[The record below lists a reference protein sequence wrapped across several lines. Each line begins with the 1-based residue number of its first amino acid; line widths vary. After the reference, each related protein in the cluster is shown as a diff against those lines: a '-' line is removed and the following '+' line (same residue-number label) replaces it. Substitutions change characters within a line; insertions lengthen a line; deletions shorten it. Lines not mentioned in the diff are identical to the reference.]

1 MSREE
6 LANLPGRPGEQDWLR
21 ERMEVLTVR
30 EGIALDAALQRG
42 APADA
47 RDAVNLLANL
57 DKYEVV
63 GGIQSYEDLGLY
75 DLEEN
80 DTSAWRCGTTST
92 WTSWAGVTG
101 NSTPDCVLGAAM

>member
-6 LANLPGRPGEQDWLR
+6 LANLPGRPEEQGWLR

-47 RDAVNLLANL
+47 RDAVSLLANL
-57 DKYEVV
+57 DEYEVV
-63 GGIQSYEDLGLY
+63 GGIQSYGPD
-75 DLEEN
+75 DRRR
-80 DTSAWRCGTTST
+80 TTPSSWRCGTTST
-92 WTSWAGVTG
+92 WTSWAGVTR
-101 NSTPDCVLGAAM
+101 NSTPDCLLGAAM